1 MHLSKNEV
9 YALISITKSETP
21 MHPHDLLELGLQR
34 ETISRIITHLQEKGL
49 AERKSGEIVL
59 ARTPPAEA
67 FKRLY
72 YTHRAAPLQ
81 DLLSDR
87 KVELLSRLDHSPK
100 SLETLAR
107 ETGIPSDTIYY
118 YLKGFLHLGVIERSK
133 KGKAYQYCINYIL
146 WSELKDFVTSF
157 IEYQALR
164 LVPREALIIKSY
176 GDSVLFKSLRQQ
188 DATLTS
194 FSAYRDYGI
203 ELVLR
208 DNYYTLPKRELSI
221 QEIFIHSLD
230 SAESISQRLYCILFY
245 LENIERLE
253 DVQHPMMEEI
263 RAVLKGEHIKGYPI
277 LEEVK
282 EQAELYGITIIEP

>member
-9 YALISITKSETP
+9 YAQISITKSENP
-21 MHPHDLLELGLQR
+21 VHPHDLLELGLKR
-34 ETISRIITHLQEKGL
+34 ETVSRIITRLLEKGL
-49 AERKSGEIVL
+49 VERKDGEIVL

-67 FKRLY
+67 FKKLY
-72 YTHRAAPLQ
+72 YAHRAAPLQ

-100 SLETLAR
+100 SLEALAG
-107 ETGIPSDTIYY
+107 ETGIPSDTVYY

-133 KGKAYQYCINYIL
+133 KGKAYQYCFNYIL
-146 WSELKDFVTSF
+146 WPELKNFVTSF

-164 LVPREALIIKSY
+164 LVPREALIVKSY

-203 ELVLR
+203 ELGMR

-245 LENIERLE
+245 LKNREQLE
-253 DVQHPMMEEI
+253 DVQHPMMKDI

-282 EQAELYGITIIEP
+282 EQVELYGITINEP

>member
-1 MHLSKNEV
+1 MYLSKNEV
-9 YALISITKSETP
+9 YALISITKSENP
-21 MHPHDLLELGLQR
+21 VHPHDLLELGLQR
-34 ETISRIITHLQEKGL
+34 ETVSRIITRLQDKRL
-49 AERKSGEIVL
+49 VERKGGEIVL

-67 FKRLY
+67 FKKLY

-87 KVELLSRLDHSPK
+87 KVELLSRLDHDSK
-100 SLETLAR
+100 SLEALSG
-107 ETGIPSDTIYY
+107 ETGIPSDTVYY

-133 KGKAYQYCINYIL
+133 KGKAYQYSFNYIL
-146 WSELKDFVTSF
+146 WPELKDFVTSF

-164 LVPREALIIKSY
+164 LVPREALLIKSY
-176 GDSVLFKSLRQQ
+176 GDNVLFKSLRQQ

-203 ELVLR
+203 ELGLR

-221 QEIFIHSLD
+221 REIFIHSLD

-245 LENIERLE
+245 LKNGERLE
-253 DVQHPMMEEI
+253 DVQHPMMKDI
-263 RAVLKGEHIKGYPI
+263 GAVLKGEHIKVYPT